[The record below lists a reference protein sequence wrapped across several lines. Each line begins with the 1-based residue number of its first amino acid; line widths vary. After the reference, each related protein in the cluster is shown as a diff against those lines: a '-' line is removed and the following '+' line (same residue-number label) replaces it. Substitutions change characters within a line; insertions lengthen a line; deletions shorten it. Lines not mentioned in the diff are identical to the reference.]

1 MDKKTVNQLGS
12 RMNDSVASKPSDF
25 AMKMMAKMGWK
36 EGQGLGK
43 NADGI
48 QQHISIK
55 KRDEN
60 VGLGLEN
67 AKAAEAVADNWWHN
81 TFSTNLAA
89 FKTGLPGSKK
99 DKKRDKKE
107 KKKDKKDRHT
117 NSEINK
123 VDDHS
128 PPPSYEE
135 LFKATGGKRLG
146 MRARMEQKGKILRTE
161 QLEKETLNTNIVS
174 PYPTPIIG
182 DSKQNGEG
190 NESKTSLHPQEN
202 TNVNDE
208 KIEKKEKKSKKDR
221 SSKEKRR
228 KESSFSSDEEVKAP
242 KHKKQKK

>member
-89 FKTGLPGSKK
+89 FKTGLPGRKK

-107 KKKDKKDRHT
+107 KKKDKKDRHS
-117 NSEINK
+117 NAEIDR
-123 VDDHS
+123 VDEHS

-161 QLEKETLNTNIVS
+161 QLEKDIFNTNVVS
-174 PYPTPIIG
+174 PSHTPIIG
-182 DSKQNGEG
+182 DSKRNGDRS
-190 NESKTSLHPQEN
+190 ESQTSLHPKEN
-202 TNVNDE
+202 PNAGDG
-208 KIEKKEKKSKKDR
+208 KREKKEKKNKLDR

-228 KESSFSSDEEVKAP
+228 KESSSSIDEEMKSP
-242 KHKKQKK
+242 KQKKQKK